1 MMNSEELN
9 GLIEDRSGT
18 DADRMKR
25 LITVLNEA
33 GRAYYAEGNEI
44 MSNFQYDALYDE
56 LVSLEEKTGT
66 ILSSS
71 PTQNVGYET
80 LSELPKER
88 HASPMLSLNKT
99 KSPDELVSWID
110 NQEALLSWKMDG
122 LTVVLTFENGKL
134 EKAVTRGNGEVGEII
149 TNNAKVFKNVP
160 VSIPFKGRLVLR
172 GEAIITYSDFEK
184 INETIGDADA
194 KYKNPRNLCSGS
206 VRQLNNKITAE
217 RNVRFYAFTLVSATN
232 LNEDGTDADA
242 VDFRNSREEQFK
254 WLKELGFTVV
264 GYKRV
269 TAADLKDSIS
279 EFHARIAENDFP
291 SDGLVLTIDDIA
303 YGESLGRTAKFP
315 RNAIALKWQDETAET
330 TLQKIEWS
338 ASRTGLINPVAV
350 FDTVELEGTK
360 VSRASVHNVSI
371 VESLEL
377 GVGDRIT
384 VFKAN
389 MIIPQ
394 IAENLT
400 RSGNILIPSVCPVC
414 GSPTEILMDGDT
426 KTLVCPNPECTAKH
440 VKRFSHFVARDAM
453 NIDGLSEATLEKL
466 INKKILRFFHDL
478 YHLDRY
484 ADEIMDMEGFGK
496 KSFEKLLA
504 AVEASR
510 ETTLDR
516 VLYGIGIANIGL
528 STARLISRH
537 FDEDVD
543 SVVHA
548 TASQLTEIDGVGE
561 VIADAFV
568 SYFSDISLTRDFFAL
583 LVELNLK
590 KEERTT
596 ESPITGKTFVITGS
610 LEHFKSRNE
619 LKDLIELLGAKVA
632 GSVSKNTDYL
642 INNDSLSNSAK
653 NTKAKQLGTEII
665 TEEEFLKL
673 VNREDLL

>member
-206 VRQLNNKITAE
+206 VRQLNNKITSE

-242 VDFRNSREEQFK
+242 VDFKNSREEQFK

-279 EFHARIAENDFP
+279 EFQARIAENDFP

-619 LKDLIELLGAKVA
+619 LKDLIESLGAKVA

>member
-242 VDFRNSREEQFK
+242 VDFKNSREEQFK

-279 EFHARIAENDFP
+279 EFQARIAENDFP

-371 VESLEL
+371 VESLKL

-414 GSPTEILMDGDT
+414 GSPTKILMDGDT

-568 SYFSDISLTRDFFAL
+568 SYFSDISLTLDFFAL

-619 LKDLIELLGAKVA
+619 LKDLIESLGAKVA

>member
-242 VDFRNSREEQFK
+242 VDFKNSREEQFK

-279 EFHARIAENDFP
+279 EFQARIAENDFP

-596 ESPITGKTFVITGS
+596 ESPITGKIFVITGS
-610 LEHFKSRNE
+610 LEHLKSRNE
-619 LKDLIELLGAKVA
+619 LKDLIESLGAKVA

>member
-242 VDFRNSREEQFK
+242 VDFKNSREEQFK

-279 EFHARIAENDFP
+279 EFQARIAENDFP

-377 GVGDRIT
+377 GVRDRIT

-619 LKDLIELLGAKVA
+619 LKDLIESLGAKVA